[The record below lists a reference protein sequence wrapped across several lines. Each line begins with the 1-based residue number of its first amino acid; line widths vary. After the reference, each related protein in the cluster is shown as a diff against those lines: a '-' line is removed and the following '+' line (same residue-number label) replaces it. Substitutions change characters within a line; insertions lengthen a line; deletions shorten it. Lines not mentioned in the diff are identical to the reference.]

1 MNKNFFYICYVTFI
15 TFNINLKMS
24 ILFLIEG
31 LPDDSDI
38 KRFEEVYTRTS
49 ENFKEISESALLAA
63 LLNNEEQVGII
74 FINYYFYYILE
85 LYMIQLLLKIVIF
98 NIIIINSAI
107 PPVP

>member
-1 MNKNFFYICYVTFI
+1 MNNNFFYICYVTFI

-74 FINYYFYYILE
+74 FINIA
-85 LYMIQLLLKIVIF
+85 
-98 NIIIINSAI
+98 IIIFTIFLNYI
-107 PPVP
+107 